1 MPGLNHATVAR
12 PCAALSVD
20 LDNLWSY
27 LRAKGD
33 PCWQAYPSFLPTA
46 VPRLR
51 ALFNE
56 LALEATLFIVGRD
69 AETSSDAAVLTALLA
84 DGHEAANHSYSH
96 HPHFHTLSEALIEDE
111 LSRTEAALAA
121 LGVDQVRGFRAPS
134 YRLSRALLRVLARRG
149 YTYDSSTFPNAV
161 GVLARAWHRRHFGLD
176 ERAAAELGDQYG
188 ALADMRRPLAP
199 YRWRLPAAELTEVPV
214 STLPLLRLPVH
225 WTYINFLAEFSV
237 RCALAY
243 VSTHIALCRV
253 RSVAPVLLI
262 HATDVIGVDDDA
274 CPRFMPGMRLT
285 AAEKM
290 RLLRTGLA
298 RYRANFEVGTVGNL
312 VDYISRAE
320 PLTLRDP
327 ERSRLP

>member
-1 MPGLNHATVAR
+1 MPDLTDATVAR
-12 PCAALSVD
+12 PCAAVSVD

-134 YRLSRALLRVLARRG
+134 YRLSCALLRVLARHG
-149 YTYDSSTFPNAV
+149 YTYDSSTFPNAA
-161 GVLARAWHRRHFGLD
+161 GALARAWQRRHFGLD
-176 ERAAAELGDQYG
+176 ERAAAKLGDQYG
-188 ALADMRRPLAP
+188 SLAELRRPLVP
-199 YRWRLPAAELTEVPV
+199 YCWRLPAADLIEVPV
-214 STLPLLRLPVH
+214 STLPMLRLPVH
-225 WTYINFLAEFSV
+225 WTYVNFLAEFSPH
-237 RCALAY
+237 CALAY
-243 VSTHIALCRV
+243 VSMHVALCRA

-262 HATDVIGVDDDA
+262 HATDVIGADDDD

-285 AAEKM
+285 AKEKVG
-290 RLLRTGLA
+290 LLRSGLA
-298 RYRANFEVGTVGNL
+298 RYCANFDLGTIGTL
-312 VDYISRAE
+312 VAHISRAGQ
-320 PLTLRDP
+320 LVSRDP
-327 ERSRLP
+327 QHSRLP